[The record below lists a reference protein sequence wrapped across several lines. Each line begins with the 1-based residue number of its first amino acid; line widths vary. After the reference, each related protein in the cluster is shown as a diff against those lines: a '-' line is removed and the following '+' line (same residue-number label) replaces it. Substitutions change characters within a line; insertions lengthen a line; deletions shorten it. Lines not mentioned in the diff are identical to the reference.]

1 MGQAC
6 AQTSCGQYIIKMKA
20 LKEMNTKGIY
30 TPEQI
35 SDNVDK
41 YWNKYA
47 SSSDASTVN
56 KQECKNIVEATVNA
70 LGRLGSGHKF
80 DEEKFASAY
89 KKVDFMGAEKN
100 LKAVVIGLVTTLS
113 KPDDK

>member
-1 MGQAC
+1 
-6 AQTSCGQYIIKMKA
+6 
-20 LKEMNTKGIY
+20 MNTKGIF

-35 SDNVDK
+35 TDSVDK

-47 SSSDASTVN
+47 SAPDASTVN
-56 KQECKNIVEATVNA
+56 KAECKSIVEATVNA
-70 LGRLGSGHKF
+70 LGKKGSKHYFNEDKF
-80 DEEKFASAY
+80 TSAY
-89 KKVDFMGAEKN
+89 KKVDFMGVEKN

>member
-1 MGQAC
+1 
-6 AQTSCGQYIIKMKA
+6 
-20 LKEMNTKGIY
+20 MNTKGIF

-35 SDNVDK
+35 SDSVNK
-41 YWNKYA
+41 YWKKYA
-47 SSSDASTVN
+47 AEADASTVN
-56 KQECKNIVEATVNA
+56 KAECKSIVEATVNA

-80 DEEKFASAY
+80 NEEKFTSAY

-100 LKAVVIGLVTTLS
+100 FKAVVLGLVTTLA

>member
-1 MGQAC
+1 
-6 AQTSCGQYIIKMKA
+6 
-20 LKEMNTKGIY
+20 MNKKGIY

-35 SDNVDK
+35 TDSVDK
-41 YWNKYA
+41 YWKKYA
-47 SSSDASTVN
+47 SSADASTVN
-56 KQECKNIVEATVNA
+56 KEECQNIVEANVNA
-70 LGRLGSGHKF
+70 LGKKGSKHYF
-80 DEEKFASAY
+80 NEEKFTSSY

>member
-1 MGQAC
+1 
-6 AQTSCGQYIIKMKA
+6 MKA
-20 LKEMNTKGIY
+20 LKEMNSKGIY

-47 SSSDASTVN
+47 SSPDATTVN
-56 KQECKNIVEATVNA
+56 KAECKDIVENTVNA
-70 LGRLGSGHKF
+70 LGRLGSGKTF
-80 DEEKFASAY
+80 DEDAFTKAY

-100 LKAVVIGLVTTLS
+100 LKAVVIGLVTALS